1 MFPDI
6 LAVTHDFWHSEQNLE
21 KPPFVSEFFTVN
33 ATYNNINYKVP
44 GAFAHVDFS

>member
-6 LAVTHDFWHSEQNLE
+6 LAMTHDFWCSEQNFE
-21 KPPFVSEFFTVN
+21 KPPFVSGFFTVN
-33 ATYNNINYKVP
+33 ATYNNVNYKVP